1 VNRLALINA
10 EPLVLTAGYIFDGE
24 LESKVKQFQLSSGLT
39 PDGIAGVKTWIKI
52 NDEDDSNTPRLTGGN
67 S

>member
-1 VNRLALINA
+1 
-10 EPLVLTAGYIFDGE
+10 VLSAGYIFDGE